1 MNNSRNQKTNFLLGH
16 LCDLVDNPENEL
28 KLPISF
34 IVDGA
39 LVTGELISKSEYFD
53 NAFPEIFK
61 DTIGEFRAENSKYI
75 KENGE
80 IVDKYSSDET
90 IADIPDGIWQR
101 FFYLENARY
110 VFGNSLI
117 PSSGVKGVYMAVRVS
132 DISAFNLGV
141 FDITKNDTQSS

>member
-1 MNNSRNQKTNFLLGH
+1 MSNKRNQKTNYLLNF
-16 LCDLVDNPENEL
+16 LCDLVENPENKL
-28 KLPISF
+28 KLPISL

-39 LVTGELISKSEYFD
+39 LVTGELIPKSEYFD

-61 DTIGEFRAENSKYI
+61 GVIEEFRAENSQYV

-80 IVDKYSSDET
+80 IVDKYSSDE
-90 IADIPDGIWQR
+90 AMENIPDGIWQR

-117 PSSGVKGVYMAVRVS
+117 PSSDVEGVYMAVRVS
-132 DISAFNLGV
+132 DISAFNLGA
-141 FDITKNDTQSS
+141 FDVSKSDKSAS